1 MQLVIEN
8 VQLVIENVHLVTQ
21 NTVLYAVSGVPS
33 IHVRLWRTLL
43 RTFSN
48 GGRPEL
54 FMEGLMMI
62 FFFFPPSLSLSAGA
76 GQECFMDGLRHDYG
90 CKCSFSSVHL
100 VIENVHLVTQKL

>member
-62 FFFFPPSLSLSAGA
+62 FFFSTI
-76 GQECFMDGLRHDYG
+76 
-90 CKCSFSSVHL
+90 SFSLCRGRPRVL
-100 VIENVHLVTQKL
+100 YGRFKT

>member
-1 MQLVIEN
+1 MHLVSEN

-62 FFFFPPSLSLSAGA
+62 FFFFTI
-76 GQECFMDGLRHDYG
+76 
-90 CKCSFSSVHL
+90 SFSLCRGRPRVL
-100 VIENVHLVTQKL
+100 YGRFKT